1 VGVDDDAWAVGV
13 EEPCGVAFLHDRSA
27 HKPQL
32 ERGGDGKSA
41 SIEIQSV
48 IHRESTKE
56 STRVEEFVRMNLKI
70 VRALWEVVLNGFNK
84 TLFEIQPDS
93 FRHDECGEDEDR
105 LLRIR

>member
-1 VGVDDDAWAVGV
+1 MARRNSFTTWAV
-13 EEPCGVAFLHDRSA
+13 STA

-32 ERGGDGKSA
+32 ERGGDGRPA

-84 TLFEIQPDS
+84 TFFEIQPDS